1 MLIGL
6 LCWVGVS
13 VMFCLAMVAAAARRC
28 PSVPEEPMLHVPS
41 RPLKRTLVRAR
52 AQAAAK
58 VEPVAT
64 TCTVA

>member
-6 LCWVGVS
+6 LCWVGLS
-13 VMFCLAMVAAAARRC
+13 AMFCLALVGAAARRC
-28 PSVPEEPMLHVPS
+28 PSVPEEPRLHVPS
-41 RPLKRTLVRAR
+41 RPLKRTLVRAAR

-58 VEPVAT
+58 VET